1 MQLTAEGPRVLDVL
15 DAEEEE
21 VAHFN
26 EFIDKAYRLAEQATS
41 RTAVTFIQ
49 KRA

>member
-1 MQLTAEGPRVLDVL
+1 MPDVR

-26 EFIDKAYRLAEQATS
+26 EFIDKAYRLGLSKPRRGLQYLTGAY
-41 RTAVTFIQ
+41 
-49 KRA
+49 